1 MLKKLSALA
10 MMLMIMAPAVLADQT
25 SDQDY
30 VNKLRYRN
38 GKMSIDTK
46 KRTINEYTSYQ
57 NVDIDTN
64 TYYYDNS
71 TSRSTNISSNALSR
85 SEAKEI
91 TEWYIYKGPIAQ
103 LSDFEFLDLVGDK
116 STLVRI
122 TEQENKKA
130 GFRTIGNVTI
140 GVGLAGM
147 LGGAAFQAS
156 SSTVAASA
164 LVMVAGFFFNAF
176 NQSPAHYIR
185 ADYAQDKI
193 IEYNV
198 NLKKSLN
205 LPLTYE

>member
-1 MLKKLSALA
+1 MLKKLSAVAL
-10 MMLMIMAPAVLADQT
+10 MLIIIAPAVLADQA

-38 GKMSIDTK
+38 GKLSIDAK
-46 KRTINEYTSYQ
+46 KRTINEFSTYQ
-57 NVDIDTN
+57 NVDIDTY
-64 TYYYDNS
+64 TYHYDNS
-71 TSRSTNISSNALSR
+71 TSRSTNISSTGLSR
-85 SEAKEI
+85 AEAKEI

-116 STLVRI
+116 ITLARI

-130 GFRTIGNVTI
+130 GLRTIGNISI
-140 GVGLAGM
+140 GLGVAGM

-156 SSTVAASA
+156 TSTITGSA